1 VADAPKTGSTIA
13 VNIEDEMR
21 TSYMAYAMSVIVG
34 RALPDVRDGLKPV
47 HRRVLFAMQ
56 DLGNSWNR
64 GYKKSARVVGDVIG
78 KYHPHGDSAV
88 YDTLVRMAQDFSM
101 RYPLID
107 GQGNFGSVD
116 GDPAAA
122 MRYTEIRMS
131 RITSEM
137 LADIDKETVD
147 FAPNYDDTTIE
158 PTVLPARIPNLLIN
172 GSSGIAVGMA
182 TNIPPHNL
190 TEIVNALLALIED
203 PALTNQ
209 DLMAHVSGPDF
220 PTGGLIYGRSA
231 IYDAYTKGRGI
242 LQVRARVDTETDER
256 TGRAR
261 IIVTEI
267 PYQVNKARLI
277 EKIAELVNEKRIEG
291 ISDLRDESDRH
302 GMRIV
307 IELKRDAIPEVIL
320 NQLYKHTQMQ
330 DSFGIIMLAIV
341 DQRPQLLTLREM
353 LAYFL
358 EHRKEIITR
367 ATAFDLRKAEARLH
381 ILDGLKIALDNLD
394 EIIALI
400 RRAPDAPTAKSELMS
415 GFGLSEIQSQAI
427 LDMRL
432 QRLTGLERDKIIQEH
447 KEITELIERLRKIL
461 SDENEVLKIIA
472 GDLGDIKNQY
482 GDGRRTEIVDASTEI
497 NIEDMIQEEDMVVTV
512 SHEGYIKRSPTSL
525 YRSQKRGGRGKM
537 GATAKGEDF
546 VEHMFVAST
555 HSYLLFFTNRGRVYW
570 KKVHELPSVGRAAR
584 GKAIVNLLTLAPDEK
599 LSAFLPVRE
608 FVEDSYL
615 LFATAKGTVKKTPLV
630 DYSRP
635 RASGIIAINLDSE
648 DELIS
653 VRITNGSQQISL
665 STRNGMAVRF
675 QETEV
680 RSMGR
685 NAGGVKGAALGPDD
699 RVVSMEVVEPGA
711 TLLTVS
717 EKGFG
722 KRSPIDDYRL
732 VHRGAKGVIT
742 MKVTD
747 KTGPVVGVLQITDD
761 DDEMMLVTDGGKLI
775 RISARDLRVMGRNT
789 QGVRLVSVDSEDN
802 EVVAS
807 VAPVARE
814 TTLEGEGDDEGEIE
828 PGELAADTPESE
840 LPESD
845 GVPDSDPDPEND

>member
-1 VADAPKTGSTIA
+1 MAEAPEKPSIIA

-21 TSYMAYAMSVIVG
+21 SSYMDYAMSVIIG

-56 DLGNSWNR
+56 DLGNAWNR

-88 YDTLVRMAQDFSM
+88 YDAAVRLAQDFSM

-137 LADIDKETVD
+137 LAEIDKETVD
-147 FAPNYDDTTIE
+147 FAANYDDTTIE

-182 TNIPPHNL
+182 TNVPPHNL
-190 TEIVNALLALIED
+190 SEVIDALAALIEN
-203 PALTNQ
+203 PELSTP
-209 DLMAHVSGPDF
+209 DLMAYVKAPDF

-242 LQVRARVDTETDER
+242 LQVRARVDIETNDR
-256 TGRAR
+256 TGKSR

-307 IELKRDAIPEVIL
+307 VELKKEAIPEVIL

-330 DSFGIIMLAIV
+330 DSFGVIMLAIV
-341 DQRPQLLTLREM
+341 DGRPRLLTLKKM
-353 LAYFL
+353 LALFL

-367 ATAFDLRKAEARLH
+367 ATAYDLRKAEARLH

-394 EIIALI
+394 AIIELI
-400 RRAPDAPTAKSELMS
+400 RKAKDAPTAKAELMS
-415 GFGLSEIQSQAI
+415 RFELSEIQSQAI

-447 KEITELIERLRKIL
+447 KETTELIERLREIL
-461 SDENEVLKIIA
+461 ADPEEVLRIIA
-472 GDLGDIKNQY
+472 GELQDIKKQY
-482 GDGRRTEIVDASTEI
+482 GDERRTEIVDAATEI

-512 SHEGYIKRSPTSL
+512 SHDGYIKRSPTSL
-525 YRSQKRGGRGKM
+525 YRSQKRGGRGKT
-537 GATAKGEDF
+537 GATAKGDDF

-555 HSYLLFFTNRGRVYW
+555 HSYILFFTNRGRVYW
-570 KKVHELPSVGRAAR
+570 KKVHQLPQAGRAAR
-584 GKAIVNLLTLAPDEK
+584 GKAIVNLVTLAAGEK
-599 LSAFLPVRE
+599 ISAFLAVRE
-608 FVEDSYL
+608 FVDNNFIM
-615 LFATAKGTVKKTPLV
+615 FATARGTVKKTPLL

-635 RASGIIAINLDSE
+635 RANGIIAINLDSE

-653 VRITNGSQQISL
+653 VRITDGSQQVTL
-665 STRNGMAVRF
+665 STRAGMAVRF
-675 QETEV
+675 EETEV

-685 NAGGVKGAALGPDD
+685 NAAGVKGAALGRDD
-699 RVVSMEVVEPGA
+699 RVVSMEIVDPAA

-747 KTGPVVGVLQITDD
+747 KTGPVVGVLQICDD
-761 DDEMMLVTDGGKLI
+761 DDELMIVTDGGKLI
-775 RISARDLRVMGRNT
+775 RISARDMRVMGRNT
-789 QGVRLVSVDSEDN
+789 QGVRLVTVDASGE

-814 TTLEGEGDDEGEIE
+814 TALAEVETDEAGED
-828 PGELAADTPESE
+828 
-840 LPESD
+840 
-845 GVPDSDPDPEND
+845 VDSDDPIAAPETDGD

>member
-1 VADAPKTGSTIA
+1 VAEAPEKPSIIA

-21 TSYMAYAMSVIVG
+21 SSYMDYAMSVIIG

-56 DLGNSWNR
+56 DLGNAWNR

-88 YDTLVRMAQDFSM
+88 YDAAVRLAQDFSM

-137 LADIDKETVD
+137 LAEIDKETVD
-147 FAPNYDDTTIE
+147 FAANYDDTTIE

-182 TNIPPHNL
+182 TNVPPHNL
-190 TEIVNALLALIED
+190 SEVIDALAALIEN
-203 PALTNQ
+203 PELSTP
-209 DLMAHVSGPDF
+209 DLMAYVKAPDF

-242 LQVRARVDTETDER
+242 LQVRARVDIETNDR
-256 TGRAR
+256 TGKSR

-307 IELKRDAIPEVIL
+307 VELKKEAIPEVIL

-330 DSFGIIMLAIV
+330 DSFGVIMLAIV
-341 DQRPQLLTLREM
+341 DGRPRLLTLKKM
-353 LAYFL
+353 LALFL

-367 ATAFDLRKAEARLH
+367 ATAYDLRKAEARLH

-394 EIIALI
+394 AIIELI
-400 RRAPDAPTAKSELMS
+400 RKAKDAPTAKAELMS
-415 GFGLSEIQSQAI
+415 RFELSEIQSQAI

-447 KEITELIERLRKIL
+447 KETTELIERLREIL
-461 SDENEVLKIIA
+461 ADPEEVLRIIA
-472 GDLGDIKNQY
+472 GELQDIKKQY
-482 GDGRRTEIVDASTEI
+482 GDERRTEIVDAATEI

-512 SHEGYIKRSPTSL
+512 SHDGYIKRSPTSL
-525 YRSQKRGGRGKM
+525 YRSQKRGGRGKT
-537 GATAKGEDF
+537 GATAKGDDF

-555 HSYLLFFTNRGRVYW
+555 HSYILFFTNRGRVYW
-570 KKVHELPSVGRAAR
+570 KKVHQLPQAGRAAR
-584 GKAIVNLLTLAPDEK
+584 GKAIVNLVTLAAGEK
-599 LSAFLPVRE
+599 ISAFLAVRE
-608 FVEDSYL
+608 FVDNNFIM
-615 LFATAKGTVKKTPLV
+615 FATARGTVKKTPLL

-635 RASGIIAINLDSE
+635 RANGIIAINLDSE

-653 VRITNGSQQISL
+653 VRITDGSQQVTL
-665 STRNGMAVRF
+665 STRAGMAVRF
-675 QETEV
+675 EETEV

-685 NAGGVKGAALGPDD
+685 NAAGVKGAALGRDD
-699 RVVSMEVVEPGA
+699 RVVSMEIVDPAA

-747 KTGPVVGVLQITDD
+747 KTGPVVGVLQICDD
-761 DDEMMLVTDGGKLI
+761 DDELMIVTDGGKLI
-775 RISARDLRVMGRNT
+775 RISARDMRVMGRNT
-789 QGVRLVSVDSEDN
+789 QGVRLVTVDASGE

-814 TTLEGEGDDEGEIE
+814 TALAEVETDEAGED
-828 PGELAADTPESE
+828 
-840 LPESD
+840 
-845 GVPDSDPDPEND
+845 VDSDDPIAAPETDGD

>member
-1 VADAPKTGSTIA
+1 MD
-13 VNIEDEMR
+13 
-21 TSYMAYAMSVIVG
+21 YAMSVIIG

-56 DLGNSWNR
+56 DLGNAWNR

-88 YDTLVRMAQDFSM
+88 YDAAVRLAQDFSM
-101 RYPLID
+101 RYPLVD

-116 GDPAAA
+116 GDSAAA

-147 FAPNYDDTTIE
+147 FAPNYDDTTLE
-158 PTVLPARIPNLLIN
+158 PTVLPSRIPNLLIN

-182 TNIPPHNL
+182 TNVPPHNL
-190 TEIVNALLALIED
+190 GEIVDALTALIEN

-242 LQVRARVDTETDER
+242 MQVRARVEIDTNDR
-256 TGRAR
+256 TGKSR
-261 IIVTEI
+261 ILVTEI

-277 EKIAELVNEKRIEG
+277 EKIAELVNDKKIEG

-307 IELKRDAIPEVIL
+307 IELKKEAIPEVIL

-330 DSFGIIMLAIV
+330 DSFGVIMLAIV
-341 DQRPQLLTLREM
+341 DGRPRLLTLREM
-353 LAYFL
+353 LALFL
-358 EHRKEIITR
+358 EHRKEIVTR

-394 EIIALI
+394 DIIALI
-400 RRAPDAPTAKSELMS
+400 RKAKDAPTAKSELMS
-415 GFGLSEIQSQAI
+415 RFGLSEIQSQAI

-447 KEITELIERLRKIL
+447 KETTELIERLRQIL
-461 SDENEVLKIIA
+461 SDENEVLKIIS
-472 GDLGDIKNQY
+472 GELGEIKSQY
-482 GDGRRTEIVDASTEI
+482 GDARRTEIIDASTEI

-512 SHEGYIKRSPTSL
+512 SHEGYIKRSQASL
-525 YRSQKRGGRGKM
+525 YRQQKRGGRGKT
-537 GATAKGEDF
+537 GASAKGDDF
-546 VEHMFVAST
+546 VEYMFVAST

-570 KKVHELPSVGRAAR
+570 KKVHELPLAGRAAR
-584 GKAIVNLLTLAPDEK
+584 GKAIVNLLTLAPGEK

-608 FVEDSYL
+608 FVDNNYL
-615 LFATAKGTVKKTPLV
+615 FFATARGTVKKTPLL

-653 VRITNGSQQISL
+653 VRITDGSQQVSL

-675 QETEV
+675 EESEV

-685 NAGGVKGAALGPDD
+685 SAGGVKGAALGPND

-747 KTGPVVGVLQITDD
+747 KTGPVVGVIQIQDD
-761 DDEMMLVTDGGKLI
+761 DDELMIVTDGGKLI
-775 RISARDLRVMGRNT
+775 RISAREMRIMGRNT
-789 QGVRLVSVDSEDN
+789 QGVRLVTVDAGGE
-802 EVVAS
+802 EIVAS

-814 TTLEGEGDDEGEIE
+814 TSFDDGAENDDDIDGDDVVDAESDE
-828 PGELAADTPESE
+828 TPE
-840 LPESD
+840 PEPQD
-845 GVPDSDPDPEND
+845 D